1 MDDLLQEFYLDTSS
15 ILKDLELILENLEK
29 NPSDYHLL
37 EKFGQQIDR
46 IMGASKSLGYVSIG
60 EITESC
66 KTISYKSSQAK
77 NVELVTIVVA
87 ILFDALEAISELCE
101 SLFTKG
107 NEELNPSTKK
117 MIYSRLNFINNK
129 LSHIQRS
136 SVAINDKDLLELSDN
151 FHKIGQ
157 TKEK

>member
-1 MDDLLQEFYLDTSS
+1 MDDLLQEFYVESIS

-29 NPSDYHLL
+29 APSEYHLL

-46 IMGASKSLGYVSIG
+46 IMGASKSLGYLTIG

-87 ILFDALEAISELCE
+87 ILFDAIEAISELLE
-101 SLFTKG
+101 GLLTKG
-107 NEELNPSTKK
+107 NEEINPSTKN
-117 MIYSRLNFINNK
+117 MIFSRLNFINNK
-129 LSHIQRS
+129 LLHIQRS
-136 SVAINDKDLLELSDN
+136 SVAINDKDLLDLADN
-151 FHKIGQ
+151 FHKLGQ
-157 TKEK
+157 SKQK